1 MVGDEIKDTLVEVT
15 EEYLKDRLY
24 IIRGKRVMLDA
35 DLAEIYGYT
44 TKRLNEQVKR
54 NISKF
59 PEDFMF
65 QTSDEEKD
73 DLRSQIA
80 TANTNSMSRSNPYVF
95 TEQGLYMLMTVLSGK
110 LAEKQSI
117 ALVRTFKKMKDYI
130 IENQGLIGEREY
142 LQLSMRVSDNFK
154 HTLDIRQDLTEVED
168 EVAQIVDK
176 LSDVVYKS
184 EIADILTKF
193 GNPQIKRDYILLN
206 NQPFKA
212 DLALY
217 EIYSYA
223 KKRIDIVDNYISIKT
238 LEHLIQC
245 APEISITIYSDNI
258 NNGLRASAFLDFC
271 KEYPKLKVE
280 LKKTCGH
287 FHDRYIVLDYGT
299 DDERFF
305 LCGGSSKDAG
315 SRITTI
321 SEIMT
326 KNLFRSVASEL
337 YDNPVLL
344 LT

>member
-54 NISKF
+54 NTSKF

-73 DLRSQIA
+73 DLRSQFA

-95 TEQGLYMLMTVLSGK
+95 TEQDLYMLMTVLSGK

-168 EVAQIVDK
+168 EVA
-176 LSDVVYKS
+176 
-184 EIADILTKF
+184 
-193 GNPQIKRDYILLN
+193 
-206 NQPFKA
+206 
-212 DLALY
+212 
-217 EIYSYA
+217 
-223 KKRIDIVDNYISIKT
+223 
-238 LEHLIQC
+238 
-245 APEISITIYSDNI
+245 
-258 NNGLRASAFLDFC
+258 
-271 KEYPKLKVE
+271 
-280 LKKTCGH
+280 
-287 FHDRYIVLDYGT
+287 
-299 DDERFF
+299 
-305 LCGGSSKDAG
+305 
-315 SRITTI
+315 
-321 SEIMT
+321 
-326 KNLFRSVASEL
+326 
-337 YDNPVLL
+337 
-344 LT
+344 

>member
-1 MVGDEIKDTLVEVT
+1 
-15 EEYLKDRLY
+15 
-24 IIRGKRVMLDA
+24 MLDA

-44 TKRLNEQVKR
+44 TKGLNEQVKR

-73 DLRSQIA
+73 DLRSQFA

-212 DLALY
+212 DLAFY
-217 EIYSYA
+217 EIYSCA
-223 KKRIDIVDNYISIKT
+223 KKQIDVVDNYISIKT

-245 APEISITIYSDNI
+245 TPEISITIYSDNI
-258 NNGLRASAFLDFC
+258 NNGLRASAFQDFC
-271 KEYPKLKVE
+271 
-280 LKKTCGH
+280 
-287 FHDRYIVLDYGT
+287 
-299 DDERFF
+299 
-305 LCGGSSKDAG
+305 
-315 SRITTI
+315 
-321 SEIMT
+321 
-326 KNLFRSVASEL
+326 
-337 YDNPVLL
+337 
-344 LT
+344 